1 MRCCGLQSLVGV
13 ALVLGCAPAMAAM
26 VASSAAGTRG
36 STHGILFVHRAHG
49 RGEGGDIYNFIPGR
63 GVQRVT
69 QSSATSK
76 FDPQWSPS
84 GSEIAYTAM
93 AGNGLEPCGPCI
105 HEVWV
110 ARSDGSDPHR
120 KTSSPQNNPTSA
132 VHPSWS
138 PDGSRI
144 VFERDSPVAP
154 PFQLRAVSVR
164 GGRETNLGITGAD
177 PTWGRR
183 GIAYVAANSIRLLRP
198 GEHRST
204 LFAVA
209 PHGVAALAWSKKDRL
224 AALEGSTYGRH
235 VVIFAGSGRQ
245 LARFPLPPP
254 LFGALGITW
263 SPDGKHLLLSAWVRG
278 GRPGLYETDM
288 RGTTLRHV
296 VLRINDW
303 RASWR

>member
-1 MRCCGLQSLVGV
+1 MGV
-13 ALVLGCAPAMAAM
+13 ALVVVWAPAAAAVM
-26 VASSAAGTRG
+26 ASSAAGNRG
-36 STHGILFVHRAHG
+36 SMHGILFVHRPRG
-49 RGEGGDIYNFIPGR
+49 RGEGGDIYNLIPGR
-63 GVQRVT
+63 GVQRLT
-69 QSSATSK
+69 HSSVTSK

-84 GSEIAYTAM
+84 GNEIAYTAM
-93 AGNGLEPCGPCI
+93 EGKGLEPCGPCI

-110 ARSDGSDPHR
+110 ARADGSHPHQ

-154 PFQLRAVSVR
+154 PYQLRVVSVR
-164 GGRETNLGITGAD
+164 AGRETNLGITGAD
-177 PTWGRR
+177 PTWGKR
-183 GIAYVAANSIRLLRP
+183 GIAYVAGNSIRLIRP
-198 GEHRST
+198 DEHRST

-209 PHGVAALAWSKKDRL
+209 PNGVAALAWSRDDRL
-224 AALEGSTYGRH
+224 AALEGSAYGRH
-235 VVIFAGSGRQ
+235 VVIFSGSGRQ
-245 LARFPLPPP
+245 LARFPLPAR

-278 GRPGLYETDM
+278 ARPGLYETDV
-288 RGTTLRHV
+288 RGKTLRHV